1 MVEKSTILVQPET
14 KELIDKAKIVL
25 EGKLGRPITDSEAI
39 EYYISGRVELIGKM
53 TRQVSFRY
61 KLEPL
66 EGVKLVEGSPLTGI
80 VTEVLMHWPEGC
92 EDVATGEGLVDIAF
106 GHSDKWILP
115 HAPNTF
121 LSLSKA
127 TPLFRVSEPVIKGE
141 ELWVVLRNADN
152 ANIHAVAITVTV
164 EGVE

>member
-1 MVEKSTILVQPET
+1 MVEKSTILVQPVT
-14 KELIDKAKIVL
+14 KELIDKAKIDL

-39 EYYISGRVELIGKM
+39 EYYISGRVEPMAKI
-53 TRQVSFRY
+53 TRQASFRY

-66 EGVKLVEGSPLTGI
+66 EGVKLVEGSPLTGT

-115 HAPNTF
+115 HVPNTF

-127 TPLFRVSEPVIKGE
+127 TPLFRVSEPVTKGE
-141 ELWVVLRNADN
+141 ELWVVLRNADS
-152 ANIHAVAITVTV
+152 ANTHAVAITATV